1 MIMGAEMS
9 ETKEAILAA
18 ARSRAQAHGYT
29 GLNFRDLA
37 DDVGIKSATLHYHF
51 PTKADLG
58 AAVARRYR
66 EDSAAGLEKI
76 WEKAKDPAAFLK
88 RYPAVFRKALED
100 GNRMCMCGHMAAE
113 YDELPDEVKVEVKG
127 FADDHIDWLAK
138 ILSAAKLNADAKAAR
153 QQARAIYAAVSGA
166 QLLARSR
173 ADLKAYDETIESYR
187 ALGLFTP

>member
-1 MIMGAEMS
+1 MS

-37 DDVGIKSATLHYHF
+37 DEVGIRSATLHYHF

-66 EDSAAGLEKI
+66 EDSAAALENI
-76 WEKAKDPAAFLK
+76 WEKARDPVAFLK
-88 RYPAVFRKALED
+88 RYPGVFRKALED

-127 FADDHIDWLAK
+127 FADDHIDWLARV
-138 ILSAAKLNADAKAAR
+138 LSAAKPDADAKAAKQR
-153 QQARAIYAAVSGA
+153 ARAIYAAVTGA

-173 ADLKAYDETIESYR
+173 ADIKAYDETIETYR
-187 ALGLFTP
+187 AIGLLTP

>member
-1 MIMGAEMS
+1 MS

-37 DDVGIKSATLHYHF
+37 DEVGIKSATLHYHF
-51 PTKADLG
+51 STKADLG

-66 EDSAAGLEKI
+66 EDSVAALEKI
-76 WEKAKDPAAFLK
+76 RAKTKDPAACLQ
-88 RYPAVFRKALED
+88 RYPGLFRKALED

-113 YDELPDEVKVEVKG
+113 YDELPDEVKVEVRG
-127 FADDHIDWLAK
+127 FADDQIEWLAG
-138 ILSAAKLNADAKAAR
+138 ILSAAKPGANAKACMQR
-153 QQARAIYAAVSGA
+153 ARAIYAAVSGA

-173 ADLKAYDETIESYR
+173 ADLRAYDETIESYR
-187 ALGLFTP
+187 AIGLFAP